1 MKNYS
6 KNWNGLWTVEWSE
19 EQGHF
24 HMQEAHTRL
33 SENIHNYLTKRQNQ
47 YNIIGIFNSYNEA
60 KEFIQDMVDARGL
73 EK

>member
-1 MKNYS
+1 
-6 KNWNGLWTVEWSE
+6 
-19 EQGHF
+19 
-24 HMQEAHTRL
+24 MQEAHTRL